1 MSREPNTPADNLLF
15 KPGILRNKR
24 SAAPVRNMTL
34 NDAENTQTILTGSFR
49 YDSPGAPLKSTQQ
62 LFVDWSDFA
71 SHTFFNSAEAKTQK
85 AFDKIINSLPFDGT
99 KTEFYSF
106 VDGLTGYEKYV
117 LDQFPQHI
125 GYLAF
130 SGSSSPS
137 SPGTYISI
145 NDFKGSHS
153 PKLSKNPTGGSVL
166 DPGTNPF
173 TFEFYVNSPSGSNN
187 DSQVIA
193 QKLNGNDGIS
203 LFLSSSADKASPL
216 GVVDYLVMIRSG
228 SLTLSA
234 SMELTK
240 GQFEHCATVFDR
252 SAGPGQI
259 LLYRNGMKVATSD
272 FGALGQI
279 DFKTSPMTLGSGSAH
294 AFGYHTFT
302 PQETLSG
309 AMDEFRVWHTGRT
322 QQEIQQQRF
331 LDVFAQKKLKLLYRF
346 NEPSGT
352 FAGNGSDLV
361 LDHSGNGL
369 HTSVQ
374 NFSMSLRNTGTYGQA
389 PVNGETA
396 IVSTVLFPSFEGV
409 TDLNDELL
417 TSASNYDYSNP
428 NLVTRLVPSHYFKE
442 ASDAEGF
449 ETEKADIGES
459 LARRYDQP
467 GGARVGQPQIIAG
480 LLYTFAETFDE
491 LKMFIDEFK
500 RLLKVDVLSQDAI
513 SDQLLPWLSRYYGIA
528 LPNFYANASLNQLL
542 DGTEIRK
549 NRRSTTALR
558 AVQNTLWRR
567 IFSDLPF
574 IFSTRGTHMSL
585 RSILANMGI
594 NPDGP
599 IRIREFGGSK
609 QRNLGDSFIR
619 RHEIA
624 AMLDM
629 SGTLNTPGTLNP
641 QGIDSSRPFLA
652 GPYLSGSRVA
662 PGVPQPA
669 GVLGERAYVSG
680 AYGPITGSSDPNDG
694 LFTSGS
700 WTVEGIYKFD
710 NKHTHP
716 LTQSLARIHVT
727 GTTAPNVGHGVLFN
741 LVAIKPG
748 SSLSTTGSLV
758 LYGRPVS
765 GSSAPTLSMYMTGVD
780 IFDGRKWSIAFGRDR
795 HDLISSYVSS
805 SYFLRAGKF
814 TPGGLE
820 EFLTTSSYFYE
831 GTSANN
837 ALQSISGSG
846 ASASYNTSGT
856 FVVVGSQSFDTTES
870 VFLNDTTNV
879 DSRARISTFTGKVST
894 LRFWSKGLTVDETKT
909 HARNFKSLGVID
921 PEINF
926 NFVTNAS
933 GSFERLRVDVSID
946 QTVTKSDASGNI
958 ALFDFSQN
966 NLLFSGSGFQASKE
980 VIKPE
985 RFDFEVLSPNFQ
997 SGENPNKI
1005 RIRSY
1010 LNDQTAEKFGAALA
1024 PLHEIPQ
1031 AEEPQDDKRVS
1042 IEISVVQAL
1051 NEDIMNIFATLESLD
1066 NLIGSPELVF
1076 AYEYPHLR
1084 NLRRIYFNRL
1094 TDKVNLQSFFEF
1106 FKFFDETI
1114 GDLLEQMLPSDSK
1127 FQGTSY
1133 VIEPHVLE
1141 RAKFTYKYYDMYL
1154 GEENRGGKPVILM
1167 QLITGDLRKF

>member
-1 MSREPNTPADNLLF
+1 MPREPNTPADNLLF
-15 KPGILRNKR
+15 KPGILRNKQT
-24 SAAPVRNMTL
+24 AAPVRNLTL
-34 NDAENTQTILTGSFR
+34 KDVENTQVDLTGSFR
-49 YDSPGAPLKSTQQ
+49 FDPPGAPLKSTQQ
-62 LFVDWSDFA
+62 LFVNWSDFA
-71 SHTFFNSAEAKTQK
+71 THTFFNSAEAKVQK
-85 AFDKIINSLPFDGT
+85 AFDKIINRFPFDGT
-99 KTEFYSF
+99 RTEFNNF
-106 VDGLTGYEKYV
+106 VDSLTGFEKHV
-117 LDQFPQHI
+117 LDRFPKHT

-153 PKLSKNPTGGSVL
+153 PKLSKDPTGQSVL
-166 DPGTNPF
+166 DPETKPF

-187 DSQVIA
+187 DCQVIA
-193 QKLNGNDGIS
+193 QKLNGSNGIS
-203 LFLSSSADKASPL
+203 LLLSSSAEKTSPHAAA
-216 GVVDYLVMIRSG
+216 DFLVMIRSG

-234 SMELTK
+234 SVELTK
-240 GQFEHCATVFDR
+240 GQFEHCTTVFDR
-252 SAGPGQI
+252 SSGPGQI
-259 LLYRNGMKVATSD
+259 LLYRNGAKVASSS
-272 FGALGQI
+272 FGSMGQI
-279 DFKTSPMTLGSGSAH
+279 DFKTSPLTLGSGSTH
-294 AFGYHTFT
+294 ASTIGLSYV
-302 PQETLSG
+302 PKETLSG
-309 AMDEFRVWHTGRT
+309 ALDEFRVWHTGRT
-322 QQEIQQQRF
+322 QQEIQKQRF
-331 LDVFAQKKLKLLYRF
+331 LDIFSQQGLQLLYRF
-346 NEPSGT
+346 NEPSGS
-352 FAGNGSDLV
+352 FASDGNNLV

-369 HTSVQ
+369 HANVQ
-374 NFSMSLRNTGTYGQA
+374 NFSMSFRNTGTYGA
-389 PVNGETA
+389 SPVKGETA
-396 IVSTVLFPSFEGV
+396 AISTILFPSFEGV

-428 NLVTRLVPSHYFKE
+428 NLVTRLVPSHYLKE

-449 ETEKADIGES
+449 ETVKAEIGDS
-459 LARRYDQP
+459 IATRYDQP
-467 GGARVGQPQIIAG
+467 GGVRVGQPQIIAG
-480 LLYTFAETFDE
+480 MLYTFAETFDE
-491 LKMFIDEFK
+491 LKMFIDELK
-500 RLLKVDVLSQDAI
+500 RLLKVDVLSQDVI
-513 SDQLLPWLSRYYGIA
+513 SDQMLPWLSRYYGIA
-528 LPNFYANASLNQLL
+528 LPNFYANASINQLL
-542 DGTEIRK
+542 DGTEIRQD
-549 NRRSTTALR
+549 RLSTTALQ

-574 IFSTRGTHMSL
+574 IFSTRGTHVSL
-585 RSILANMGI
+585 RSILANLGI
-594 NPDGP
+594 NPGGP

-619 RHEIA
+619 RHEVA

-629 SGTLNTPGTLNP
+629 SGTLQSQGTLNA
-641 QGIDSSRPFLA
+641 QGIDSNRPFLV
-652 GPYLSGSRVA
+652 GSYLSGSRVE
-662 PGVPQPA
+662 PGVPEIYGQFVTDVLPGQSHI
-669 GVLGERAYVSG
+669 GVAASG
-680 AYGPITGSSDPNDG
+680 SDG

-710 NKHTHP
+710 NKITHP
-716 LTQSLARIHVT
+716 LTQSLARIHT
-727 GTTAPNVGHGVLFN
+727 SGTTAPNVGHGVLFN
-741 LVAIKPG
+741 LVAIQPA

-765 GSSAPTLSMYMTGVD
+765 GSSAPTLSLYMTGVD
-780 IFDGRKWSIAFGRDR
+780 IFDGKKWSISFGRHR
-795 HDLISSYVSS
+795 NDLISSYVSS

-831 GTSANN
+831 GASGNN
-837 ALQSISGSG
+837 ALQTSG
-846 ASASYNTSGT
+846 SYNTSGT
-856 FVVVGSQSFDTTES
+856 FIVVGSQSFDTTES

-879 DSRARISTFTGKVST
+879 DSRARISPFTGKVST
-894 LRFWSKGLTVDETKT
+894 LRFWSKGLTIDETKT

-921 PEINF
+921 PEVNF
-926 NFVTNAS
+926 NFVTTAS
-933 GSFERLRVDVSID
+933 GSFERLRVDASID

-958 ALFDFSQN
+958 TLFDFAQN
-966 NLLFSGSGFQASKE
+966 SLTFAGTGFEASKE

-1010 LNDQTAEKFGAALA
+1010 LNDQTAEKFDASPA
-1024 PLHEIPQ
+1024 PLYEIPQ

-1042 IEISVVQAL
+1042 IEISIVQAL
-1051 NEDIMNIFATLESLD
+1051 NEDIMNIFSTLDSLD

-1076 AYEYPHLR
+1076 AHEYPHLR

-1106 FKFFDETI
+1106 FKWFDDTI

-1127 FQGTSY
+1127 FLGTSY
-1133 VIEPHVLE
+1133 VIEPHALE
-1141 RAKFTYKYYDMYL
+1141 RPKFTYSYYDMYL